1 MTTGPDPKVMY
12 AYESA
17 DPVEQLSFKVDG
29 IPMTDFVYPAYFE
42 VFHKAGSVRFDQMKK
57 VGKPFQILSGG
68 YQIIFKNGKW
78 SQIFASVSKKKRFG
92 REDRRGHRSEQ
103 RLRAAKNKLKRADP
117 GKIARLEH
125 R

>member
-1 MTTGPDPKVMY
+1 M

-17 DPVEQLSFKVDG
+17 DPVEQLSFKVNG

-57 VGKPFQILSGG
+57 VNKPFQILSGG

-92 REDRRGHRSEQ
+92 RERPARSSERNSACVRQGIGCGAPIRKDRPGWSAGSNGGAEL
-103 RLRAAKNKLKRADP
+103 LR
-117 GKIARLEH
+117 
-125 R
+125 